1 MPPGEYVP
9 FNAPPHTS
17 KNILTMWDK
26 FFPTILDVYIHVPY
40 TTGKIHL
47 RSRIYPFNS
56 KSFCR
61 CVRLH
66 NAGLKSG
73 ITVLPV

>member
-9 FNAPPHTS
+9 FNNTLHTS
-17 KNILTMWDK
+17 NNVLTRCDE
-26 FFPTILDVYIHVPY
+26 FFPTILDVYIRVPY
-40 TTGKIHL
+40 NTGKIHL
-47 RSRIYPFNS
+47 RSRVYPFNT

-73 ITVLPV
+73 ITVPPV